1 MPKVK
6 TIKSKRP
13 HSKGAKILSPKG
25 KILAKKY
32 LNDLGIK

>member
-1 MPKVK
+1 MSKVK

-13 HSKGAKILSPKG
+13 HSKETKTLSPKG
-25 KILAKKY
+25 KTLAKKY